1 VVEKCNFCAE
11 RLRDGLPPACVEA
24 ANQVPGAEGVMAF
37 GNLSDPESDV
47 SQILR
52 SERTIS
58 RRVAL
63 GTGPNV
69 FYVV

>member
-1 VVEKCNFCAE
+1 
-11 RLRDGLPPACVEA
+11 
-24 ANQVPGAEGVMAF
+24 MAF
-37 GNLSDPESDV
+37 GDLGDPNSEV
-47 SQILR
+47 NRILR

-69 FYVV
+69 FYIV